1 MNNEKNLVDS
11 AIANGLLQD
20 NATKLLEVQNPPWA
34 ITITSFIGSWFAII
48 PIGIFLGV
56 FTYNLFGKP
65 PGSFIMAAAC
75 LAVGIFG
82 LRKQTPI
89 FIQHLSFCFV
99 IIGIAF
105 AVFSF
110 EYLKLGEVVFLVWF
124 LVQLTVALSIKTAW
138 VQTILGFGL
147 VVPIL
152 LLSLEPLFYSDRGNG
167 YSLDQSFKHF
177 PQIPNA
183 IGLAIAWALWC
194 ASEIRLSG
202 KRFIASASAL
212 VDGIGVAL
220 LLAQV
225 IASRSLFFDFGPS
238 TRQGSA
244 DVAHFGEG
252 SFFVF
257 DWVVGIQS
265 MLTVVCCVWAVSWV
279 RRANIHRTIAVRTI
293 AFVCVMYFVLL
304 LFSFFTRDGGVVV
317 VVITAAL
324 VTSRFRMLALGILVL
339 LAQLS
344 GFYYALSWTLTA
356 KALLLA
362 VVGLALGSVALAIR
376 TLMRSDVSSD
386 NAAQINAVARSTK
399 DGTRD
404 ATELTDKNL
413 IQTMALV
420 FIGGLIALGGVN
432 YDVFKKEQVI
442 SNGKRIYIALAPRDP
457 RSIIQGDYMALNF
470 GFDRFVQ
477 PLNSQE
483 NPKLFQSDVKVVANL
498 NVNGVATV
506 LRLANAVSTE
516 VLAKD
521 EILLPLKYKGNQ
533 WVLVTDAFYFP
544 EGQGEPFKK
553 AKFGEFRALADG
565 RALLVGLTD
574 ENLMPIVPARI
585 VDSPT
590 EAQPTLR

>member
-1 MNNEKNLVDS
+1 MNNEKKLIDS
-11 AIANGLLQD
+11 AVANGLLQS
-20 NATKLLEVQNPPWA
+20 NATQLLEVQNPSWA

-48 PIGIFLGV
+48 PIGIFLG
-56 FTYNLFGKP
+56 FFSYEFFFQP
-65 PGSFIMAAAC
+65 PVSFIMAAAC
-75 LAVGIFG
+75 LSIGIFG
-82 LRKQTPI
+82 LRQQTPI

-110 EYLKLGEVVFLVWF
+110 IYLQLGEAVFVLWF
-124 LVQLTVALSIKTAW
+124 ALQLGVALSVRNAW

-152 LLSLEPLFYSDRGNG
+152 LLSPELILNSPQSDESRIEEILK
-167 YSLDQSFKHF
+167 SF
-177 PQIPNA
+177 PQISNA
-183 IGLAIAWALWC
+183 IVLAIAWAFWC

-202 KRFIASASAL
+202 KRFVASTSAL

-220 LLAQV
+220 LLAQ
-225 IASRSLFFDFGPS
+225 ILASRSLFFDFGPS

-265 MLTVVCCVWAVSWV
+265 ILTVVCCVWAVSWV
-279 RRANIHRTIAVRTI
+279 RRANIDRTIAVRTI
-293 AFVCVMYFVLL
+293 AFVCVMYLVLL
-304 LFSFFTRDGGVVV
+304 LFGFFTRDGGVVV

-324 VTSRFRMLALGILVL
+324 VTSRFRMFAFGIAVL

-362 VVGLALGSVALAIR
+362 VIGLALGSVVLAIR
-376 TLMRSDVSSD
+376 TFMRSDVNSD
-386 NAAQINAVARSTK
+386 RAAPINATASSIK
-399 DGTRD
+399 NGAYD
-404 ATELTDKNL
+404 AIELTDKSL
-413 IQTMALV
+413 IQTMGLV
-420 FIGGLIALGGVN
+420 FVGGVIALGGVN

-442 SNGKRIYIALAPRDP
+442 STGQRIYIALAPRDP
-457 RSIIQGDYMALNF
+457 RSIMQGDYMALNF
-470 GFDRFVQ
+470 GFDRFFQ
-477 PLNSQE
+477 LSNSQE
-483 NPKLFQSDVKVVANL
+483 NPKLFLSDVKVVASL
-498 NVNGVATV
+498 NDNGVATV

-521 EILLPLKYKGNQ
+521 EILLPLKHKGNQ

-585 VDSPT
+585 IDSPT
-590 EAQPTLR
+590 QAQPR